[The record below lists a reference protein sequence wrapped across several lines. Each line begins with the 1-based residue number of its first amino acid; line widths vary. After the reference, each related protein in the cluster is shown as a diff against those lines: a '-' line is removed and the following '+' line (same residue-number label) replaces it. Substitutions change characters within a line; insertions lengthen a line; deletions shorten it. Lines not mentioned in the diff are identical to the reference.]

1 MSQDKK
7 VKREFFLTNIALGN
21 KTSMFLLALIILG
34 FGIVA
39 YQNMPKELFPEVNM
53 PYIMVQTTYPG
64 NSPIDMEKL
73 VTKPLEKEIDG
84 IKGIKN
90 ITSTSMQDVSIITI
104 EFDFKTDLSRA
115 LQDVKDAVDKAK
127 PDLPTD
133 LPHDPLVKDIDLS
146 EFPFINV
153 NLYGDFSLDEL
164 KKYAD
169 KLEDKFEEIPEVSKV
184 SVRGINDK
192 EIQINVDPDAMEAVQ
207 VSFNDI
213 ENAVKQENIAMSGGD
228 IKVNGL
234 QLSLR
239 IDEQFHNVNQ
249 IKNLIVKHQNGNI
262 VYLKDIAEVKET
274 YAEPNSIARL
284 NGNPV
289 LSVQLVK
296 KTGENLLDATKQV
309 YKILDEA
316 RQKHIIPSNLKI
328 AITNDQSDLI
338 KKQLSNLENSMVI
351 SIFFVVVV
359 LFLFLG
365 LRNALFVGLDIPLSM
380 FLSIAVLSLM
390 DYKINMVVLFS
401 LILALGMLVDNAIV
415 IVENIY
421 RMFTKDNLPIKEAA
435 KQGAGEVAIAVIS
448 STATTLAAFFPL
460 LFWDSIMGKF
470 MQLLPIVLIIVL
482 SSSLFVALVIMPVFS
497 NTFLRKEEKF
507 APAKK
512 QLIIAGAV
520 LLLALPFYF
529 TGNFMLANL
538 LATITLLLL
547 LNVLFLQKLGI
558 WFKDVF
564 LSKLEIWYSKSIE
577 WSMRGKNPYIVFL
590 LTLLLLVFTQILMK
604 VRAPEKIFWSQ
615 SDPNY
620 INIKFEVP
628 VGHNIY
634 YTDDFSKKI
643 EKKVNEIL
651 APHKDIVKSV
661 LTNIGKGAKTKGKLG
676 QAPEVTGP
684 NHGLI
689 TVSFVDYEYRNG
701 VSTSDIMKQISDS
714 LVHSYPGV
722 SFDISQDEK
731 GPPMGSA
738 VSIEI
743 FGEDYNTLMSI
754 ADSME
759 ILIKKA
765 GIQGLEG
772 LKVDLVTGKPELI
785 VKIDREKARRFG
797 LSTAQVA
804 MAIRT
809 ALFGKEVS
817 KFKVGDDEYP
827 IEVRFKEKYR
837 NNIDNLMNQKITF
850 RNRRGKMMQI
860 PISSIASV
868 EYNTTYDGIK
878 HKNLD
883 RYITLSSNVV
893 KGFNSNKINDKI
905 KEVLKDFKLPVG
917 YSYKFAGKQ
926 EDQQK
931 TIDFMKHAML
941 VAISLIM
948 LILVSQF
955 NSVVKP
961 FIIFISIIFSTIG
974 VFLGI
979 ALTKMDFVIVMSG
992 IGIVSLAGIVVN
1004 NAIVLIDYIDL
1015 LKKRRRKEL
1024 GLPEDAFL
1032 PVPEATKCIIEGGKT
1047 RLRPVLLTAITT
1059 ILGLLPMAMGINI
1072 NFKELYYHFDP
1083 HLYWGGDM
1091 AAIWSPLAWTV
1102 IFGLTFSTFLTL
1114 IVVPA
1119 MYRIATNIEKVFRD
1133 RRGK

>member
-1 MSQDKK
+1 MNQDKK
-7 VKREFFLTNIALGN
+7 VKREFFLTNIALRN

-39 YQNMPKELFPEVNM
+39 YQKMPKELFPEMNM
-53 PYIMVQTTYPG
+53 PYILVQTVYPG
-64 NSPIDMEKL
+64 NSPINMEKL
-73 VTKPLEKEIDG
+73 VTDPIEKEIDG

-90 ITSTSMQDVSIITI
+90 ILSTSMQDMSIITI
-104 EFDFKTDLSRA
+104 EFDFNTDLSKA

-127 PDLPTD
+127 SDLPTD

-146 EFPFINV
+146 EFPFINI

-169 KLEDKFEEIPEVSKV
+169 KLEDKFDEIPEVSKV
-184 SVRGINDK
+184 SIRGVNDK
-192 EIQINVDPDAMEAVQ
+192 EIQINVDPEAMQAVQ

-213 ENAVKQENIAMSGGD
+213 ENAIRQENIAMSGGD

-239 IDEQFHNVNQ
+239 IDEQFKSVEEL
-249 IKNLIVKHQNGNI
+249 KNLIVKHKNGNI
-262 VYLKDIAEVKET
+262 VYLKDIANVKET
-274 YAEPNSIARL
+274 YAEPNSITRL
-284 NGNPV
+284 NGEPV
-289 LSVQLVK
+289 ISIQLVK
-296 KTGENLLDATKQV
+296 KQGENLLDATDKV
-309 YKILDEA
+309 YKILDEV
-316 RQKHIIPSNLKI
+316 REKKIIPDNLKV

-338 KKQLSNLENSMVI
+338 KKQLHNLENSMVV
-351 SIFFVVVV
+351 SIFFVVLV

-380 FLSIAVLSLM
+380 FLSIAILSLM
-390 DYKINMVVLFS
+390 GYKINMVVLFS

-415 IVENIY
+415 VVENIY
-421 RMFTKDNLPIKEAA
+421 RMFTKNQLPINEAA
-435 KQGAGEVAIAVIS
+435 KRGAGEVAVAVIS
-448 STATTLAAFFPL
+448 STLTTLAAFFPL

-470 MQLLPIVLIIVL
+470 MELLPIVLIIVL
-482 SSSLFVALVIMPVFS
+482 SSSLFVALVLMPVFS
-497 NTFLRKEEKF
+497 NSFLRREEKY

-520 LLLALPFYF
+520 FLLALPFYL
-529 TGNFMLANL
+529 TGRYLLANL
-538 LATITLLLL
+538 LATITILLI

-564 LSKLEIWYSKSIE
+564 LTKVEIWYSKSIE

-590 LTLLLLVFTQILMK
+590 IATLLLVFTQILME
-604 VRAPEKIFWSQ
+604 VRAPKKIFWSQ

-628 VGHNIY
+628 IGHNIY
-634 YTDDFSKKI
+634 YTDNFSRQI

-661 LTNIGKGAKTKGKLG
+661 LTNIGEGAKTKGKLG
-676 QAPEVTGP
+676 EAPKLTGP

-689 TVSFVDYEYRNG
+689 TVSFIDYEYRNG

-714 LVHSYPGV
+714 LTHNYPGV
-722 SFDISQDEK
+722 SFEISQDEK
-731 GPPMGSA
+731 GPPMGA
-738 VSIEI
+738 DVSIEI
-743 FGEDYNTLMSI
+743 FGEDYNTLISI
-754 ADSME
+754 SDSMKA
-759 ILIKKA
+759 LIKKA
-765 GIQGLEG
+765 GVEGLEG

-804 MAIRT
+804 MSIRT

-817 KFKVGDDEYP
+817 KYKIGDDEYP
-827 IEVRFKEKYR
+827 IELRFDKKYR
-837 NNIDNLMNQKITF
+837 NNIDNLMNQKIIF
-850 RNRRGKMMQI
+850 RNPRGRIMEV
-860 PISSIASV
+860 PISAIATV
-868 EYNTTYDGIK
+868 KYNTTYDGIK

-883 RYITLSSNVV
+883 RYITLSSSVE
-893 KGFNSNKINDKI
+893 KGYNANKINDEL
-905 KEVLKDFKLPVG
+905 KEVLKNFKLPVG

-931 TIDFMKHAML
+931 TIDFMKYAMI

-948 LILVSQF
+948 LILVTQF
-955 NSVVKP
+955 NSIVKP
-961 FIIFISIIFSTIG
+961 LIIFVSIIFSTIG

-979 ALTKMDFVIVMSG
+979 ALTRMDFVIVMSG

-1024 GLPEDAFL
+1024 GLPENAFL
-1032 PVPEATKCIIEGGKT
+1032 PVPEATKCIIEAGKT

-1059 ILGLLPMAMGINI
+1059 ILGLLPMAIGLNI

-1091 AAIWSPLAWTV
+1091 AAIWSPLAWAV
-1102 IFGLTFSTFLTL
+1102 IFGLTISTFLTL

-1133 RRGK
+1133 KRGK